1 MIGLGRAVKLLII
14 ALLVCVPLS
23 YVRGEDKKAKPK
35 KEAKKSAKK
44 PLKGYRRVRA
54 IISRLEAIQRGLLE
68 RGQGQS
74 WLMEGHI
81 RTIHYAS
88 TNWESAKEYVKAYNK
103 LIAQLVK
110 EPIGSFIT
118 HPGALVKVAQV
129 IRWGQEV
136 AIGLPHPLKK
146 GFIEVKVVLAA
157 PDEKAKKKAKK
168 PEQTKN
174 ETKKTNSDKKS

>member
-1 MIGLGRAVKLLII
+1 MGLGRVIKLLIV
-14 ALLVCVPLS
+14 ALVVFLPFS
-23 YVRGEDKKAKPK
+23 YARSEDKKAKAE
-35 KEAKKSAKK
+35 KEAKKAAKK
-44 PLKGYRRVRA
+44 PLKGYRRVKA
-54 IISRLEAIQRGLLE
+54 IINRLEAIQRGLLE

-81 RTIHYAS
+81 RTIHYAK
-88 TNWESAKEYVKAYNK
+88 TNWEAAKEFVQAYNK

-110 EPIGSFIT
+110 EPIGSLLT

-136 AIGLPHPLKK
+136 AIGLPHPHKK
-146 GFIEVKVVLAA
+146 GFVEVIVVLAA
-157 PDEKAKKKAKK
+157 PDEKADKTSKK
-168 PEQTKN
+168 PNQTKN